1 MVAGPREAGVSMLRR
16 HPRLLAAIT
25 AALTLH
31 GLAWLTLVGP
41 QSVGVPDR
49 QMGTGLVV
57 QLVDGRSA
65 PVARRDQS
73 AENRAADRMGMTEP
87 VPTARDGVRRD
98 GAESERPEP
107 TRGNDEYVD
116 ARRLS
121 IRPSPLT
128 RVVLPQKEMEASR
141 RSGKASLTVFID
153 AAGIV
158 VRVRVDASDLP
169 VEVNN
174 AVRQVFYDA
183 PFRPGQ
189 LDGRAVKSMMHVEVV
204 FETERPG
211 SSAEEHVPAI

>member
-1 MVAGPREAGVSMLRR
+1 MLRG
-16 HPRLLAAIT
+16 HPRLLGAIT

-31 GLAWLTLVGP
+31 GIAWQTLVGL
-41 QSVGVPDR
+41 QSVGVPSR

-57 QLVDGRSA
+57 QLVEGRSP
-65 PVARRDQS
+65 PVARSDQP
-73 AENRAADRMGMTEP
+73 AENAAADHMD
-87 VPTARDGVRRD
+87 TAELASITREGVRPD
-98 GAESERPEP
+98 GAGSERSEP
-107 TRGNDEYVD
+107 TRGNDEYLD

-141 RSGKASLTVFID
+141 RSGKVSLTVFID

-189 LDGRAVKSMMHVEVV
+189 IDGRAVKSMMHVEVV

-211 SSAEEHVPAI
+211 SSAEDHVPAI